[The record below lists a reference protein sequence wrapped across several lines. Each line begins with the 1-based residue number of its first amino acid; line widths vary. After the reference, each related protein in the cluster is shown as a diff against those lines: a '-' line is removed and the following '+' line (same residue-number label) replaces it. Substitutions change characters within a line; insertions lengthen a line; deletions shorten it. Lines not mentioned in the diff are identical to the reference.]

1 MKTLLTLI
9 TGGFL
14 ITSCYTQFATVQ
26 DDYPEEYTVR
36 EDRNV
41 YENNDNQV
49 YSYNYQDSE
58 FSISDENYN
67 NEYAD
72 GYYNDTYDPVYVSEY
87 HYSARPYVYKY
98 RFVHYDPWDP
108 YYYDYDPY
116 WGGVSISIRFGR
128 HYDPYWTGFY
138 CGPYDYWYYD
148 PWDPWCG
155 YPMVRYEPYYNPY
168 YRHGYYGW
176 GWGYDYGYY
185 GHHRDYYR
193 NPRYLGSAGHER
205 RGFDSSK
212 PSLNPARPGRTPL
225 IGDNN
230 GRIDAPDMKPVISR
244 PARPVNSD
252 RNDDTILRNPMRD
265 TEVTTLPVKS
275 RPANVSDNTQPRSR
289 EPNVTMDRPATVSD
303 REIISNKTDAKE
315 NELQNRRYE
324 RKYYNTTSRI
334 NNELSSARNEVKSTT
349 RNKYPVSEKTREDYG
364 SGSKDNSYSGPVRS
378 SETRPT
384 GVSSSK
390 TKSGSNYNAPAP
402 RYERPNT
409 NTRTSQPRESR
420 PNYERSKS
428 SEKSSSSSNKSVSR
442 PGNSRESKSSGYSKP
457 SSSSR
462 PSYSSPRSS
471 GSSSRSSSSV
481 RSAPSR
487 SSGSSSARPSSSG
500 KSNSSS
506 SGSRSKRNN

>member
-1 MKTLLTLI
+1 MKTLITLI
-9 TGGFL
+9 ISGFL
-14 ITSCYTQFATVQ
+14 ATSCYTQFATVQ
-26 DDYPEEYTVR
+26 DEYPEDYTVR
-36 EDRNV
+36 DDRNV
-41 YENNDNQV
+41 YPNDNEQV
-49 YSYNYQDSE
+49 YSDNYQDSE
-58 FSISDENYN
+58 FSISDENYG
-67 NEYAD
+67 NEYSD
-72 GYYNDTYDPVYVSEY
+72 GYYNDTYEPVYISEY

-116 WGGVSISIRFGR
+116 WGGVSVSIRFGR

-176 GWGYDYGYY
+176 GWGYNYGYY
-185 GHHRDYYR
+185 GHYRDNYR

-205 RGFDSSK
+205 RGFDSSR

-230 GRIDAPDMKPVISR
+230 GRINTPDMKPVISR
-244 PARPVNSD
+244 PARPVGDD
-252 RNDDTILRNPMRD
+252 RNNDNVLRNPMRD
-265 TEVTTLPVKS
+265 NEVITTTVKT
-275 RPANVSDNTQPRSR
+275 RPGNSSGN
-289 EPNVTMDRPATVSD
+289 DRPNLKERPVTSD
-303 REIISNKTDAKE
+303 RPIYETERKVVSNKTTTQQE
-315 NELQNRRYE
+315 ETPNRRYE

-334 NNELSSARNEVKSTT
+334 KSELSSERNEAKSTA
-349 RNKYPVSEKTREDYG
+349 RSSYPVSRKTREDYS
-364 SGSKDNSYSGPVRS
+364 SGGRDNSYSSPVRS
-378 SETRPT
+378 SESRPT

-390 TKSGSNYNAPAP
+390 NRSGSNYSTPTP
-402 RYERPNT
+402 TYDRPKT
-409 NTRTSQPRESR
+409 STRPSQTREAR

-428 SEKSSSSSNKSVSR
+428 SDRSSSSSNKSVNR
-442 PGNSRESKSSGYSKP
+442 PSDNRESRSSGYSKP
-457 SSSSR
+457 STSSR
-462 PSYSSPRSS
+462 PSYSTPRSS

-481 RSAPSR
+481 RSTPSR
-487 SSGSSSARPSSSG
+487 SSSGSSARPSSSG
-500 KSNSSS
+500 KSS